1 MSLYLLILIGHS
13 FKSSFLQQAQWV
25 TTACFFPFSPL
36 SLSYSTSIFLIFQY
50 YLVHVPLPF
59 PLIPFFTS
67 LCPSFFQPTRLSTPS
82 RQISLIVNLCAPD
95 VSPQPPLLQQCLQA
109 RINSLKPTFKQISPR
124 LWRQLL
130 PTNRKESN
138 FLIFRFQKQI
148 TYLKIHQTPSTFLIL
163 SLQK

>member
-1 MSLYLLILIGHS
+1 MSHHS
-13 FKSSFLQQAQWV
+13 MFLSFLSIV
-25 TTACFFPFSPL
+25 SL
-36 SLSYSTSIFLIFQY
+36 MLHIHLSYIPVLSCTCAFA
-50 YLVHVPLPF
+50 F
-59 PLIPFFTS
+59 PSYPFFTS

-82 RQISLIVNLCAPD
+82 RQISLIVNLCAPN
-95 VSPQPPLLQQCLQA
+95 VSPLPPLLQQCLQA

-124 LWRQLL
+124 LRRQLL

-138 FLIFRFQKQI
+138 LLIFRFQKQI